1 MKSKEYLE
9 FTQQDKEKGFIEL
22 EINFIKS
29 KYNSH
34 VSNRYIG
41 KDTLD
46 EIINLHK
53 QGNFDSMEIDEHTV
67 KIIEI
72 TKISK
77 RNKVIIGVEF

>member
-34 VSNRYIG
+34 VSKQYKRLFKVLFLNSEA
-41 KDTLD
+41 TLV
-46 EIINLHK
+46 L
-53 QGNFDSMEIDEHTV
+53 
-67 KIIEI
+67 I
-72 TKISK
+72 TLK
-77 RNKVIIGVEF
+77 GFGL